1 MEYTFHTVYDR
12 KAMKA
17 LAKGLR
23 KTLRARRNRR
33 SRIMGT
39 LVVLLGMLLIWSQ
52 KTVDIRSIITAAAML
67 AVSMYFASGGDSVK
81 SWSAGQV
88 SVTGG
93 ASWQDLR
100 DRAEML
106 MAGYIDA
113 GSGFDFRGVMG

>member
-1 MEYTFHTVYDR
+1 MYAEDIYIAAS
-12 KAMKA
+12 AMCA
-17 LAKGLR
+17 DESETLGLFCSCAETELSGR
-23 KTLRARRNRR
+23 LKQDVNV
-33 SRIMGT
+33 S
-39 LVVLLGMLLIWSQ
+39 
-52 KTVDIRSIITAAAML
+52 DIKPLFITAAAML